1 MAYYLIDYENVHAS
15 GMNGFSGLTTGDKVV
30 IFYSDNSDSL
40 TFGLHK
46 KLMNALCKV
55 EYHKV
60 ETGTKNAL
68 DFQLSSY
75 LGYVIKENENKSD
88 NKFFIVTKDN
98 GFSVLCTYWKKKNIS
113 VEIISSLA
121 GSKNPVTVV
130 VPKVVAKTASP
141 AESPDEMEKTV
152 SKIITNKP
160 DIDFVVSTVK
170 KSKTRNEISNK
181 LNSHFKDG
189 TKVHE
194 IFTALKPFIKNM
206 PGQ

>member
-1 MAYYLIDYENVHAS
+1 MAYYLIDYENVHVS
-15 GMNGFSGLTTGDKVV
+15 GMNGFSGLTAADNVV

-46 KLMNALCKV
+46 KLMNALCQV

-68 DFQLSSY
+68 DFQLSAY
-75 LGYVIKENENKSD
+75 LGYVIKENESKSD

-121 GSKNPVTVV
+121 GNKNPVTVV
-130 VPKVVAKTASP
+130 VPKAVEKTAQS
-141 AESPDEMEKTV
+141 AESQDELKKAV
-152 SKIITNKP
+152 SKVINNKA

-170 KSKTRNEISNK
+170 KSRTRSAISNQF
-181 LNSHFKDG
+181 NQHFKDG
-189 TKVHE
+189 KKVHE
-194 IFTALKPFIKNM
+194 IFTVLKPFIKNM